1 MGLDEIEKLQSE
13 VMKVVRE
20 ELKMPNVTFT
30 EFFFILKN
38 DKNQEFTSENE
49 VMEYFTKII
58 RWDLNILIFVLSMTV
73 NDWWFYL
80 LPAIQYKY

>member
-20 ELKMPNVTFT
+20 ELKMPNVTFI
-30 EFFFILKN
+30 EFFEMLKN

-73 NDWWFYL
+73 NDFIYYQQFN
-80 LPAIQYKY
+80 INTK

>member
-1 MGLDEIEKLQSE
+1 MYITLTITKGITPEEVHQMGLDEIEKLQSE

-20 ELKMPNVTFT
+20 ELKMPNVTFI
-30 EFFFILKN
+30 EFFEMLKN

-58 RWDLNILIFVLSMTV
+58 R
-73 NDWWFYL
+73 
-80 LPAIQYKY
+80 

>member
-20 ELKMPNVTFT
+20 ELKMPNVTFI
-30 EFFFILKN
+30 EFFEMLKN

-58 RWDLNILIFVLSMTV
+58 R
-73 NDWWFYL
+73 
-80 LPAIQYKY
+80 

>member
-1 MGLDEIEKLQSE
+1 MGLGEIEKLQSE

-20 ELKMPNVTFT
+20 ELKMPNVTFI
-30 EFFFILKN
+30 EFFEMLKN

-58 RWDLNILIFVLSMTV
+58 R
-73 NDWWFYL
+73 
-80 LPAIQYKY
+80 

>member
-1 MGLDEIEKLQSE
+1 MGLDEIKKLQSE

-20 ELKMPNVTFT
+20 ELKMPNVTFI
-30 EFFFILKN
+30 EFFEMLKN

-58 RWDLNILIFVLSMTV
+58 R
-73 NDWWFYL
+73 
-80 LPAIQYKY
+80 

>member
-1 MGLDEIEKLQSE
+1 MGLDEIKKLQSE

-30 EFFFILKN
+30 EFFEMLKN

-73 NDWWFYL
+73 NDFIYYQEFN
-80 LPAIQYKY
+80 INTK

>member
-30 EFFFILKN
+30 EFFEMLKN

-58 RWDLNILIFVLSMTV
+58 R
-73 NDWWFYL
+73 
-80 LPAIQYKY
+80 

>member
-30 EFFFILKN
+30 EFFEMLKN

-73 NDWWFYL
+73 NDFIYYQQFN
-80 LPAIQYKY
+80 INTK

>member
-1 MGLDEIEKLQSE
+1 MTITKGITPEEVHQMGLDEIEKLQSE

-20 ELKMPNVTFT
+20 ELKMPNVTFI
-30 EFFFILKN
+30 EFFEMLKN

-58 RWDLNILIFVLSMTV
+58 R
-73 NDWWFYL
+73 
-80 LPAIQYKY
+80 

>member
-1 MGLDEIEKLQSE
+1 MNVYSTWDICITLTITKGITPEEVHQMGLDEIEKLQSE

-20 ELKMPNVTFT
+20 ELKMPNVTFI
-30 EFFFILKN
+30 EFFEMLKN

-58 RWDLNILIFVLSMTV
+58 R
-73 NDWWFYL
+73 
-80 LPAIQYKY
+80 

>member
-1 MGLDEIEKLQSE
+1 MGLDKIEKLQSE

-30 EFFFILKN
+30 EFFEMLKN

-58 RWDLNILIFVLSMTV
+58 R
-73 NDWWFYL
+73 
-80 LPAIQYKY
+80 

>member
-20 ELKMPNVTFT
+20 ELKMPNVTFI
-30 EFFFILKN
+30 EFFEMLKN

-58 RWDLNILIFVLSMTV
+58 RWDLNIST
-73 NDWWFYL
+73 
-80 LPAIQYKY
+80 

>member
-1 MGLDEIEKLQSE
+1 MGLDEIKKLQSK

-20 ELKMPNVTFT
+20 ELKLPNVTFI
-30 EFFFILKN
+30 EFFEMLKN

-58 RWDLNILIFVLSMTV
+58 R
-73 NDWWFYL
+73 
-80 LPAIQYKY
+80 

>member
-20 ELKMPNVTFT
+20 ELKMPNVTFI
-30 EFFFILKN
+30 EFFEMLKN
-38 DKNQEFTSENE
+38 DKNQEFTSESE

-58 RWDLNILIFVLSMTV
+58 R
-73 NDWWFYL
+73 
-80 LPAIQYKY
+80 